1 MAFDEISAAEFD
13 VADESEN
20 TEEVADLPEESED
33 SGEKEPEAAEPES
46 NEETEPQ
53 DSKTNAAFA
62 EMRRRAEEA
71 ERRAEELQQQMEEE
85 AAEREA
91 RDDAIA
97 ELTGEDEDAVYKA
110 IADAEG
116 ISIEEVKEQIEA
128 EVERQALVRENEALK
143 ERIAAIEKE
152 AAEAEADKA
161 ISDDIAEIRKIDPTV
176 KGLEDLPEGFEDFRL
191 VQLPDGTKMTA
202 TQAYFAAKQM
212 SEETKIT
219 PPREIGEVKPT
230 EAKKD
235 FISENEALS
244 MTSKEREDNW
254 ELIMASLP
262 KWGKK

>member
-1 MAFDEISAAEFD
+1 MAFDEINASEFEE
-13 VADESEN
+13 AESEN
-20 TEEVADLPEESED
+20 TEEVAELPEESED

-46 NEETEPQ
+46 EEESEEQ

-71 ERRAEELQQQMEEE
+71 ERRAAELEKQMEDE

-91 RDDAIA
+91 REDAIS

-128 EVERQALVRENEALK
+128 EVERQNLIRENESLK
-143 ERIAAIEKE
+143 EQLEAIQKE

-161 ISDDIAEIRKIDPTV
+161 IADDLAEIRKIDPSV
-176 KGLEDLPEGFEDFRL
+176 KSVDDLPEGFEDYRL
-191 VQLPDGTKMTA
+191 AELPGGKQMTA

-212 SEETKIT
+212 SEGTKTT
-219 PPREIGEVKPT
+219 PPPEIGKV
-230 EAKKD
+230 
-235 FISENEALS
+235 NEAPAERDYFTEEEVS
-244 MTSKEREDNW
+244 RMTSAEKYANADK
-254 ELIMASLP
+254 IMASLP
-262 KWGKK
+262 KWKK